1 MPASSGDD
9 ASILS
14 HKQSLS
20 RNLPKI
26 ATRLTGKLL
35 DIRQGFG
42 LPFAPY
48 EKLPSNMKSV
58 VFLILA
64 TLTVSSAAFA
74 QKGGVAILDID
85 AVAKELGVEE
95 QVRVTLV
102 SMQESLN
109 AELQKAQSTLQAQM
123 NGVEQAAG
131 ENPTDE
137 KKQEV
142 LATNQQLN
150 AEFNR
155 LKMQAEQNLVQERVR
170 LINDFRIKLEPV
182 ALEVAKGK
190 GYDVVLMKVT
200 PPLFASAP
208 EVDITA
214 DTAKLAKSKGMQV
227 QVTPAAA
234 APAPAAAP
242 TAPAAAPKPAASG
255 N

>member
-1 MPASSGDD
+1 MLTCSGDD
-9 ASILS
+9 VPILS
-14 HKQSLS
+14 HKQCLS

-26 ATRLTGKLL
+26 ATRVTRKLL

-64 TLTVSSAAFA
+64 TVTLGSSAFA

-85 AVAKELGVEE
+85 AVAKELGV
-95 QVRVTLV
+95 QAQLQMALI
-102 SMQESLN
+102 SMQESLK

-137 KKQEV
+137 KRQEV
-142 LATNQQLN
+142 AATNQQLN
-150 AEFNR
+150 AEFDR
-155 LKMQAEQNLVQERVR
+155 LKMQAEQTLVQENAR
-170 LINDFRIKLEPV
+170 LIKDFQIKLEPV

-190 GYDVVLMKVT
+190 GFDVVLLKVN

-234 APAPAAAP
+234 APAPAATPAAP
-242 TAPAAAPKPAASG
+242 VAAPKPAAPG

>member
-1 MPASSGDD
+1 VTNS
-9 ASILS
+9 
-14 HKQSLS
+14 QSLS
-20 RNLPKI
+20 RSLYEI
-26 ATRLTGKLL
+26 AFKPAGKLL
-35 DIRQGFG
+35 DTWQGFG
-42 LPFAPY
+42 LTSAPY
-48 EKLPSNMKSV
+48 EKLSSNMKSV
-58 VFLILA
+58 VLLILA
-64 TLTVSSAAFA
+64 SLTIGSSAFA

-85 AVAKELGVEE
+85 GVAKDLGVEE
-95 QVRVTLV
+95 QVRVTLL

-109 AELQKAQSTLQAQM
+109 TELQKAQSTLQAQM

-155 LKMQAEQNLVQERVR
+155 LKAQAEQNLGLERIR
-170 LINDFRIKLEPV
+170 LINDFRIKLEPI

-190 GYDVVLMKVT
+190 GFDVVLMKVT
-200 PPLFASAP
+200 PPIFASAP

-214 DTAKLAKSKGMQV
+214 ETIKLAKSKGMQV
-227 QVTPAAA
+227 QVTAPAPPAATPA
-234 APAPAAAP
+234 APATTP
-242 TAPAAAPKPAASG
+242 APAPIPAGG

>member
-1 MPASSGDD
+1 VPTAFGDD
-9 ASILS
+9 APIVWN
-14 HKQSLS
+14 KQNLS
-20 RNLPKI
+20 RSLPKI
-26 ATRLTGKLL
+26 ATRAPGKLL
-35 DIRQGFG
+35 DIWQGFG
-42 LPFAPY
+42 LGFAPH
-48 EKLPSNMKSV
+48 EKLPSHMKSL

-64 TLTVSSAAFA
+64 TVTFGSSTFA

-95 QVRVTLV
+95 QVRVTLL

-150 AEFNR
+150 SEFNR

-190 GYDVVLMKVT
+190 GFDVVLMKVT
-200 PPLFASAP
+200 PPLFASSP

-227 QVTPAAA
+227 PVTPA
-234 APAPAAAP
+234 APAPAATP
-242 TAPAAAPKPAASG
+242 AAPKPAAGG